1 MTQKL
6 YIKVDAGGMFIDHPH
21 LDTNLHQ
28 LYPNHDFT
36 SGPPAGWVEFERFPP
51 PSLGTYEKF
60 DERIGGN
67 IALAFPHNG
76 LEYAVVDGKYRDVW
90 HILPMTD
97 EEKAAKQQTVID
109 FFNSR
114 EQAQNWLSWTL
125 DEATCTMQPPIPRPE
140 PDEAKLAQHIM
151 TFWCGADNNWKDTPV
166 KPEGNY
172 KFDFFAWQWIE
183 VNQ

>member
-1 MTQKL
+1 MNL
-6 YIKVDAGGMFIDHPH
+6 YIETENGQTKNHPALEDNLIKAFGVVPANWEPFI
-21 LDTNLHQ
+21 LT
-28 LYPNHDFT
+28 
-36 SGPPAGWVEFERFPP
+36 GRPALGVYEIFESSEP
-51 PSLGTYEKF
+51 TYEKF
-60 DERIGGN
+60 
-67 IALAFPHNG
+67 NG
-76 LEYAVVDGKYRDVW
+76 AWTDVW
-90 HILPMTD
+90 VVRPMTG

-140 PDEAKLAQHIM
+140 PDEAKLAQRIM